1 MWSAAKFSLLQ
12 HSVYFFLLI
21 FIDINVGRNFFNKK
35 NILNFFIL
43 ERKKGTFVEI
53 TYRCKDI
60 TGGIFVS
67 TCFGTPF
74 NNFNFA

>member
-1 MWSAAKFSLLQ
+1 M
-12 HSVYFFLLI
+12 
-21 FIDINVGRNFFNKK
+21 
-35 NILNFFIL
+35 
-43 ERKKGTFVEI
+43 EI

-74 NNFNFA
+74 NNFNLLKNLGNVNSAGYPYEFSRVISPNMPFSTKGHSITATAVFATF